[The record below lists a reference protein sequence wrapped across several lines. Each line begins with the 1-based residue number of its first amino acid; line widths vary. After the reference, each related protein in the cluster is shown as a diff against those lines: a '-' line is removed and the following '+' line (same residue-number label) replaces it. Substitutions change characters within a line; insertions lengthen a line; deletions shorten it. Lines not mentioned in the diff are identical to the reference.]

1 MKLNRKGYL
10 TVEII
15 LASTI
20 AFAIAFF
27 LIEITVKLVSKT
39 DDILLGKA
47 TQTDNATKFKD
58 VTINYK
64 TKNGFTHYV
73 PIFSLTS
80 GITKVRIYMWVE
92 GQDVDCE
99 NNASG
104 GNIDFD
110 LQITTELPAGA
121 STTE

>member
-1 MKLNRKGYL
+1 MASAGTIVAYSG
-10 TVEII
+10 VIDEI
-15 LASTI
+15 
-20 AFAIAFF
+20 
-27 LIEITVKLVSKT
+27 SKT

-58 VTINYK
+58 VTIKYK

-110 LQITTELPAGA
+110 LQTTTELPDRA